1 MRSRLVTSHIP
12 KWKLEAYGKNCS
24 GLNTLARLL
33 SMLNGQ
39 KKKMMTRAQL
49 RHQAAIDRYQANK
62 QKPPTRKWLRSWLYP
77 IRKTMNELR
86 TGYIDTYRGYPITK
100 LDSSDEDFARI
111 DYAING
117 YVALI
122 DRLMPDFDT
131 SPIKTVG
138 KKLENGTMLEQAE
151 VSAAIAMLNDVE
163 DRLIRFKRCEL
174 ADAANVE
181 MTVIEFERLGIKE
194 AA

>member
-1 MRSRLVTSHIP
+1 
-12 KWKLEAYGKNCS
+12 
-24 GLNTLARLL
+24 
-33 SMLNGQ
+33 
-39 KKKMMTRAQL
+39 
-49 RHQAAIDRYQANK
+49 
-62 QKPPTRKWLRSWLYP
+62 
-77 IRKTMNELR
+77 MNELR

-181 MTVIEFERLGIKE
+181 MTVIELERLGIKE